1 MKTIILHGILAK
13 KFGKSFKLAV
23 GSTKE
28 AMRALCVQLIG
39 FEAFMMNA
47 HRQGL
52 RFAVFHD
59 KQNVGESELEM
70 THTAKVIRVVP
81 STSEFISDK
90 MFIAAISEVIDLKLR
105 YPNTALLGLRY
116 DAESFSNVAK
126 MSARCKGLIIKVP
139 TNYDPVART
148 YTGMWD
154 GQFKMAYSN
163 NPAWVYYD
171 LCTAERY
178 GLGGRLTQSMIDK
191 WSLYRLAQ
199 YCDEMVDDGMG
210 GQEPRFT
217 VNVYIRRSQT
227 TPTSQKSK
235 CRQTAEVTS
244 QRLAHLPIPPIS
256 TKSQAYKEI

>member
-81 STSEFISDK
+81 VVEGSKKAGILET
-90 MFIAAISEVIDLKLR
+90 V
-105 YPNTALLGLRY
+105 LG
-116 DAESFSNVAK
+116 AVMVVA
-126 MSARCKGLIIKVP
+126 GI
-139 TNYDPVART
+139 VA
-148 YTGMWD
+148 TGMGFAPVGAALIGAGIGMMVGGISQMLMPKVDTQDNNQD
-154 GQFKMAYSN
+154 GNKANKGFGGAVTTVAQG
-163 NPAWVYYD
+163 NPVPILYG
-171 LCTAERY
+171 EREI
-178 GLGGRLTQSMIDK
+178 GGFILS
-191 WSLYRLAQ
+191 A
-199 YCDEMVDDGMG
+199 
-210 GQEPRFT
+210 
-217 VNVYIRRSQT
+217 SQ
-227 TPTSQKSK
+227 
-235 CRQTAEVTS
+235 
-244 QRLAHLPIPPIS
+244 LP
-256 TKSQAYKEI
+256 EDMM